1 MRSLLYTLKILYEI
15 LLRLYPRLFQEE
27 FRGEMLSDF
36 SDMAADAG
44 RKGIF
49 SLILFCL
56 RELIDFPINLLRVHF
71 EEGRIFKIL
80 RSQPVNHGLRSGLGF
95 GIAFALTVPISIF
108 VYNQL
113 FFWLDSMELG
123 PELSLW
129 IPGKLSAL
137 ATGLILGASLALLFA
152 DRSQY
157 SRYILVGMLGW
168 FLSHLVGDIFMSFNL
183 WGYLTGIQFWI
194 FDCMVLAFSGA
205 IFGLIFVIVKSE
217 QRLTMHLLTIGAVIY
232 LLFVYLS
239 VKQFFNLFIFNLFI
253 FQAPWRF
260 IDLIILMVI
269 LIASVFII
277 AGKIS
282 DSRKLLWVI
291 VTGAVG
297 SPATRLLLLLVGRLI
312 YPQMITLDTT
322 TTHWD
327 ISISNLIYGTLFG
340 LFLGLG
346 LGFQKKDSPQKIIV

>member
-1 MRSLLYTLKILYEI
+1 
-15 LLRLYPRLFQEE
+15 
-27 FRGEMLSDF
+27 
-36 SDMAADAG
+36 
-44 RKGIF
+44 
-49 SLILFCL
+49 
-56 RELIDFPINLLRVHF
+56 
-71 EEGRIFKIL
+71 
-80 RSQPVNHGLRSGLGF
+80 
-95 GIAFALTVPISIF
+95 
-108 VYNQL
+108 
-113 FFWLDSMELG
+113 
-123 PELSLW
+123 
-129 IPGKLSAL
+129 
-137 ATGLILGASLALLFA
+137 
-152 DRSQY
+152 
-157 SRYILVGMLGW
+157 
-168 FLSHLVGDIFMSFNL
+168 
-183 WGYLTGIQFWI
+183 
-194 FDCMVLAFSGA
+194 
-205 IFGLIFVIVKSE
+205 
-217 QRLTMHLLTIGAVIY
+217 MHLLTIGAVIY

-239 VKQFFNLFIFNLFI
+239 VKQIFNLFIFNLFI

-260 IDLIILMVI
+260 VGLIILMVI

-346 LGFQKKDSPQKIIV
+346 LGLQKKNSPPQIVVWK